1 MKALTVVIQAGG
13 ESRRMGRPKATV
25 SFCGAP
31 LICRGLKRVGH
42 IADELIITSNDKDSL
57 RFLCNNVTLG
67 KLRLVS
73 DLYEQRSALN
83 GLHTALEAATN
94 PYVAVVACDMIFAS
108 APLLIAECEALE
120 LSGADAAVP
129 RTSHGYE
136 PFHAV
141 YRREACLPMIKAALD
156 QGQTRATVWFEQAN
170 MIEFTPAMVLHA
182 DPRGGSFVNVNT
194 PQELADM
201 ELRILNETMTKIANL
216 PEAIDGQLTTC
227 GHDSECRRDISVADD
242 GRAQTSTLISQ
253 HVTCDLSCG
262 HSQPLQLQSVA
273 LHS

>member
-13 ESRRMGRPKATV
+13 ESKRMGRPKATV

-31 LICRGLKRVGH
+31 LICRGLKRLGH

-57 RFLCNNVTLG
+57 GFLCSGVTLD

-73 DLYEQRSALN
+73 DLYEKRSALN
-83 GLHTALEAATN
+83 GLYTALLAASN

-108 APLLIAECEALE
+108 APLLTAEYEALE

-141 YRREACLPMIKAALD
+141 YRRETCLPLIKAALD
-156 QGQTRATVWFEQAN
+156 QGQTKATVWFEKAKL
-170 MIEFTPAMVLHA
+170 IEFTPAMVLHA

-201 ELRILNETMTKIANL
+201 EQRILNETMTKIANL
-216 PEAIDGQLTTC
+216 PEDMGGQTIDC
-227 GHDSECRRDISVADD
+227 DNNSECHQQILVVDEGHIRNNM
-242 GRAQTSTLISQ
+242 LIS
-253 HVTCDLSCG
+253 HHTSCDLSCG
-262 HSQPLQLQSVA
+262 HTQHLQPQSVA
-273 LHS
+273 LQR